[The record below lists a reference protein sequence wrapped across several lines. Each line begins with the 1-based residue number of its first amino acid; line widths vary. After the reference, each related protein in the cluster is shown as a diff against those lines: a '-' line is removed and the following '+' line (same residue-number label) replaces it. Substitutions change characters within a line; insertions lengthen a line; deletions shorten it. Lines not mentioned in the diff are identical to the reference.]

1 MKQFKDV
8 DEEIIDFTEDA
19 APETAGTPVAIKEH
33 RPMLVIVDEAK
44 KAYVEAMYAQLQN
57 GEATLPAGFPDG
69 KCALA
74 KFEDSIFK
82 YMPKYTAAVDR
93 EAAKK
98 SITIDDMLNFLS
110 DPDIS
115 VAGAN
120 GLSLTVLAK
129 MLDKPRINL
138 YQVAKKPIQGEVFGK
153 GSINYF
159 ALEKYIEKRVEDFEE
174 FIYCVVA
181 GSFDAVSSDRRKGS
195 AVSSANKKIVGVNGQ
210 SVPVRSVD
218 LKVGDHIR
226 LMRKGA
232 DAATEWEVIGL
243 TPSHIALKATTAA
256 ESGAQELL
264 AFSNW
269 TFGHQF
275 KGLVIT
281 GDEA

>member
-1 MKQFKDV
+1 MKKFEDY
-8 DEEIIDFTEDA
+8 EETVDFTDEA
-19 APETAGTPVAIKEH
+19 TAPVTGTPVEVKEH
-33 RPMLVIVDEAK
+33 RPMLEIVEEAK
-44 KAYVEAMYAQLQN
+44 KAYVDAMYAQLQ
-57 GEATLPAGFPDG
+57 GEEATLPAGFPDG

-82 YMPKYTAAVDR
+82 YMPKYVAAVDR

-98 SITIDDMLNFLS
+98 TITKEDMLNFLS

-115 VAGAN
+115 VPGAN

-153 GSINYF
+153 GSINYA
-159 ALEKYIEKRVEDFEE
+159 ALERYIEKKVEDFEE
-174 FIYCVVA
+174 FIYCAVA

-195 AVSSANKKIVGVNGQ
+195 ATSGNSNKIVGIGGK

-218 LKVGDHIR
+218 LKIGDHIR
-226 LMRKGA
+226 LLRKGA
-232 DAATEWEVIGL
+232 DAATEYEVIGL
-243 TPSHIALKATTAA
+243 TPSHIALKAVAVA

-275 KGLVIT
+275 KGTVVT
-281 GDEA
+281 GEEA